1 MGFIISQ
8 MKFIVYELPGVLF
21 ISCIY
26 LVLPKAFNYSIA
38 AGITA
43 SLFTILIYLWA
54 ISLLGKIYKTPKVES
69 KTPPEEKK
77 EQVGKEEPKE
87 KITNSLKS
95 ENPSK
100 TWDENQTYRH
110 KINTP
115 VNIKGIW
122 FKENEVI
129 HVRILDNQHV
139 EIEFK
144 TEKNQI
150 LSTTVLRTYYINL
163 IELKTITRF

>member
-1 MGFIISQ
+1 
-8 MKFIVYELPGVLF
+8 MKYIVYELPAILF
-21 ISCIY
+21 VSCIY
-26 LVLPKAFNYSIA
+26 LVLPKAFEYSLA

-43 SLFTILIYLWA
+43 SLFTILIYFWT
-54 ISLLGKIYKTPKVES
+54 ISMLSKIYKTPIVES
-69 KTPPEEKK
+69 KTPPEEEKK
-77 EQVGKEEPKE
+77 EQVEKKETNQQLIKNFKPE
-87 KITNSLKS
+87 K
-95 ENPSK
+95 PSN
-100 TWDENQTYRH
+100 TWDKNQTYRY

-129 HVRILDNQHV
+129 CVRVLDNQNV

-150 LSTTVLRTYYINL
+150 LSVRVLRTYYINL